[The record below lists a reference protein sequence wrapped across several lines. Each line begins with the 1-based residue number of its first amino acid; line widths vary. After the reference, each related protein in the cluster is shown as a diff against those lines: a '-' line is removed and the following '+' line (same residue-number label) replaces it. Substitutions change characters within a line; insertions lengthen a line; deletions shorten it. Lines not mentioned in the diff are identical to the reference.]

1 MSLQRRRYVMLVLW
15 LIVLTMV
22 PACSSG
28 NINSGMDEQVSTRSS
43 VPAEGPV
50 EAKVSLPEPVEPSER
65 RLPEP
70 TAVEPPPNPLS
81 PTVEPPEMRLPEQP
95 TAVEPPNP
103 ISSTIDPLP
112 TLTDVYFDFD
122 QYAIRSDAQS
132 TLKATASIL
141 KAQSNPTIVVEGHCD
156 ERGTNA
162 YNMVLGERRAQAVQ
176 RQLQTLGVS
185 MSQLQIASYGKE
197 HPVCTEHSETCRQL
211 NRRVHF
217 SWP

>member
-15 LIVLTMV
+15 LIVLTIV
-22 PACSSG
+22 PACSSR

-43 VPAEGPV
+43 VPVEGPV
-50 EAKVSLPEPVEPSER
+50 EAKVSLPEPVEPSE
-65 RLPEP
+65 
-70 TAVEPPPNPLS
+70 
-81 PTVEPPEMRLPEQP
+81 MRLPEQP
-95 TAVEPPNP
+95 TAVEPPSNP
-103 ISSTIDPLP
+103 ISPTIDSLP
-112 TLTDVYFDFD
+112 ILTDVYFDFD

-162 YNMVLGERRAQAVQ
+162 YNMVLGERRAQAVK